1 MKTVHLASKID
12 QHGNVS
18 ALCFKRP
25 RKIDLSKEIWT
36 LRIEAATCKGCIAA
50 HKAKRPGRLKE
61 LGIGK

>member
-25 RKIDLSKEIWT
+25 RKINLSKETWT
-36 LRIEAATCKGCIAA
+36 IRNEAVTCGDCIMKHALKQAA
-50 HKAKRPGRLKE
+50 G
-61 LGIGK
+61 LGK